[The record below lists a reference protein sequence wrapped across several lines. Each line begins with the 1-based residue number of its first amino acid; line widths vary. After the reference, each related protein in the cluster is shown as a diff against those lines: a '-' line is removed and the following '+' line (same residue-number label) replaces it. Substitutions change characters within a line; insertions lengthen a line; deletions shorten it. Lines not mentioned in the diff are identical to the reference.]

1 MITKILIILLTIC
14 CIIVIL
20 DMIRERRIKVQ
31 AIDFTKGPFKKV
43 PTERE
48 ELEKCKEEFKE
59 FESPTSEKNQIEEY
73 YDLIQA
79 ATNLLQIR
87 GYSKNDIVKG
97 QYLHHE
103 KMRKRGYK
111 ML

>member
-1 MITKILIILLTIC
+1 
-14 CIIVIL
+14 
-20 DMIRERRIKVQ
+20 MIRDRRIKVQ

-48 ELEKCKEEFKE
+48 ELEKCREEFKE
-59 FESPTSEKNQIEEY
+59 FASPTSEENQIEEY

-79 ATNLLQIR
+79 ATNLLHIR

-97 QYLHHE
+97 QYLHLE

>member
-1 MITKILIILLTIC
+1 MPTKILTILLVVTLLIILLDIA
-14 CIIVIL
+14 
-20 DMIRERRIKVQ
+20 RERRIKVQ

-43 PTERE
+43 PTEGIEKAKCRE
-48 ELEKCKEEFKE
+48 ELKE
-59 FESPTSEKNQIEEY
+59 FLNPRSEENQIEEY
-73 YDLIQA
+73 FDLIQA
-79 ATNLLQIR
+79 ATNLLHIR
-87 GYSKNDIVKG
+87 GYKKNDIIKG